1 MNYSFQIPKRVRV
14 LVLGG
19 GIHGTGCLHDL
30 ATRGWK
36 DIFLVEKNTLASATS
51 SASTKLVHGGLRYLQ
66 NPRNFP
72 LVGSA
77 LKERYN
83 LQHLAPDLVFPLEFY
98 LPVLKHAGL
107 PGPILKIGLSLYDFL
122 AGKYKVGTN
131 KKISLEEIKQ
141 NTPHLN
147 MNDISSVYRYW
158 DMKTNDYKL
167 VHRVADSALHLGAG
181 IREYCEAQS
190 IIPTD
195 DGWLVTLKDT
205 KEDQTYEVSTK
216 YLINA
221 TGPWSNR
228 LLEKNNITP
237 EYKAVNSKGVH
248 LLFPDIGHRAAMFLQ
263 SPEDGRI
270 FFVVPWEGSTLVGTT
285 ETEYPGDPDK
295 LSCDES
301 DINYLLEKY
310 NFYLTRKFNQSD
322 IIKTFVGLR
331 WLPTSDNKSLGK
343 ISRESVISEIPSKG
357 GMLFTIYG
365 GKLTTYRL
373 LSQNIGDRI
382 VKHFKS
388 FEESKTIDPNMWVHP

>member
-1 MNYSFQIPKRVRV
+1 MNYSNEIPKRVRV
-14 LVLGG
+14 LILGG
-19 GIHGTGCLHDL
+19 GIHGTGTLHDL

-83 LQHLAPDLVFPLEFY
+83 LKNLAPDLVFPLEFY

-107 PGPILKIGLSLYDFL
+107 PGPILKIGLTLYDIL
-122 AGKYKVGTN
+122 AGKYGVGKN
-131 KKISLEEIKQ
+131 KKLSLKEVQE
-141 NTPHLN
+141 NTPYLN
-147 MNDISSVYRYW
+147 MENVSSVYRYW

-181 IREYCEAQS
+181 IREHTEALT
-190 IIPTD
+190 ITPTE
-195 DGWLVTLKDT
+195 DGWLVTVKDT
-205 KEDQTYEVSTK
+205 TQDKVYEISTK
-216 YLINA
+216 YLVNT

-237 EYKAVNSKGVH
+237 DYKAVNSKGVH
-248 LLFPDIGHRAAMFLQ
+248 LLFPDIGHKAAMFLQ

-270 FFVVPWEGSTLVGTT
+270 FFVVPWEGATLVGTT

-295 LSCDES
+295 LTCDDV
-301 DINYLLEKY
+301 DIDYLLEKY
-310 NFYLTRKFNQSD
+310 NSYLTKKFTRED
-322 IIKTFVGLR
+322 IIKTFAGLR
-331 WLPTSDNKSLGK
+331 WLPTTDNKSLGK
-343 ISRESVISEIPSKG
+343 ISRESVVSEIPSKG
-357 GMLFTIYG
+357 GVLYTIYG

-373 LSQNIGDRI
+373 LAQNIGDRI

-388 FEESKTIDPNMWVHP
+388 FEESHTIDPGMWFKE